1 MTCAPLYL
9 KINHVLSL
17 GTVFGISLFFLA
29 PSRFRSWLRGDNVF
43 SPLSRRRSRRPEQ
56 EC

>member
-9 KINHVLSL
+9 KSNHVLSL
-17 GTVFGISLFFLA
+17 GTVFGISLFYLA

>member
-1 MTCAPLYL
+1 MTRASLHL
-9 KINHVLSL
+9 RSDHVLSL
-17 GTVFGISLFFLA
+17 STVFGISLFFLV